1 MIIKVV
7 NSTGDERVISDIA
20 EYEVTRS
27 ESDNL
32 MLIVGRRQTTIGVGD
47 GEVAYVMSDIGKT
60 IDVYKGRQA
69 DGKRNNGD

>member
-7 NSTGDERVISDIA
+7 NSAGDERVISDIA

-27 ESDNL
+27 ESDDITL
-32 MLIVGRRQTTIGVGD
+32 TIGRRQTTIDVVG

-60 IDVYKGRQA
+60 IDVYKGKQA
-69 DGKRNNGD
+69 DGKRNDD